1 MSHFD
6 DSPHEMHDTP
16 LTPEAADQLLDG
28 EIVSPEFAELAAMV
42 DDVRTMA
49 SSTPTPAVRG
59 ALAEFVSLTG
69 NESPA
74 VAPAPAV
81 PTHVDLTAATP
92 RRRKVFAEAM
102 TFAGTMGGKLLIG
115 GSLAAASVTGAQA
128 TGLVDVLPSEPTT
141 VVSTDDA
148 PAELPLDDSASLTDE
163 TPKPEVVEPAPA
175 EQPKLAEVEPEA
187 IADAVADAE
196 IEEDKAEE
204 DKAEEDK
211 ADESETEDKPAED
224 KPAEEPKVEDKPAD
238 DKPKDDTSNDDA
250 IAVLQNQLYADKEAV
265 YTAATDLMAPIKAEK
280 KLLIEALDEVLA
292 PIQQAMTD
300 AKAPLY
306 AELETT
312 VDPERKIEIETQ
324 LGVIWNQFV
333 IDRDAAA
340 AAANPAIAELQTQL
354 TNIEIE
360 RDAEITRLLEEFQ
373 AAVDAL
379 G

>member
-16 LTPEAADQLLDG
+16 LTPETADQLLDG

-49 SSTPTPAVRG
+49 LSTPTPAVRG

-141 VVSTDDA
+141 VVTTDDA
-148 PAELPLDDSASLTDE
+148 PAELPLDDAASLTDE
-163 TPKPEVVEPAPA
+163 TPKPEAVEPAPA
-175 EQPKLAEVEPEA
+175 EQPKVAEVEAAA
-187 IADAVADAE
+187 IADAVADADT
-196 IEEDKAEE
+196 EEDKAEE
-204 DKAEEDK
+204 DKPAEEPKQD
-211 ADESETEDKPAED
+211 DKPAED
-224 KPAEEPKVEDKPAD
+224 EPAE

-250 IAVLQNQLYADKEAV
+250 IAALQTQLYADKEAV

-280 KLLIEALDEVLA
+280 QLLVEALDEVLA
-292 PIQQAMTD
+292 PIHQAMSD

-324 LGVIWNQFV
+324 LGVIWNQYV